1 VSRVWCL
8 GSSLGRAQGGSTDSP
23 WAEGGKELQPQ
34 TSNLKQQ
41 TSTLKLMNR
50 FLLPLLSI
58 LFLAANLQ
66 ADDLDSTCYGTTSN
80 GSLVRGV
87 SLPLNGDNFR
97 SYSSIG
103 NILGRTYVHSEV
115 KNVVMNAFDTLKRTD
130 PGKVFQYG
138 ETGLIGGGEFKP
150 HKTHQN
156 GLSVDFMVPVISEKG
171 ESTYLPTRPFNKFGY
186 GIEFDEAGA
195 YKTLNIDFEAIAA
208 HLIVLDTETE
218 KAGIGIWRV
227 IFDPQLQ
234 RHLFQTSNG
243 AYLQKNITFSKKPS
257 WVRHDEHYHVD
268 FKVECEPM

>member
-1 VSRVWCL
+1 MTRVIIL
-8 GSSLGRAQGGSTDSP
+8 IIT
-23 WAEGGKELQPQ
+23 
-34 TSNLKQQ
+34 
-41 TSTLKLMNR
+41 
-50 FLLPLLSI
+50 I
-58 LFLAANLQ
+58 LFIPQGIQAENLP
-66 ADDLDSTCYGTTSN
+66 STCYGTTSN

-103 NILGRTYVHSEV
+103 SILGRTYVHSEV
-115 KNVVMNAFDTLKRTD
+115 KKVVMNTFETLSGTD
-130 PGKVFQYG
+130 PYKVFQYG
-138 ETGLIGGGEFKP
+138 ETGLKEGGIFKP

-156 GLSVDFMVPVISEKG
+156 GLSVDFMVPVVNDQG

-195 YKTLNIDFEAIAA
+195 YKSLDIDFEAIAS
-208 HLIVLDTETE
+208 HLIALDNEAE
-218 KAGIGIWRV
+218 KAGIAIWRV

-243 AYLQKNITFSKKPS
+243 AYLQKNIMFSKKPS

-268 FKVECEPM
+268 FKVECEPL